1 MMKKHLA
8 ISALAAWVVLVTGFM
23 ILARTMDLEIF
34 FVLWLIGILII
45 VELVSDQ
52 MATPRYLGVL
62 KLVIASGVIL
72 FGVIVARKIME
83 ILAQ

>member
-8 ISALAAWVVLVTGFM
+8 ISALAAWVILVIGFM
-23 ILARTMDLEIF
+23 VLARALDLEIF

-45 VELVSDQ
+45 VELASDH
-52 MATPRYLGVL
+52 MATPRYLSML
-62 KLVIASGVIL
+62 KMVIASGVIL

-83 ILAQ
+83 ILSQ

>member
-8 ISALAAWVVLVTGFM
+8 ISALAAWVILVTGFM

>member
-8 ISALAAWVVLVTGFM
+8 ISALAAWVILVIGFM
-23 ILARTMDLEIF
+23 MLARTLDLEIF

-45 VELVSDQ
+45 VELASDHT
-52 MATPRYLGVL
+52 ATPRYLSIL
-62 KLVIASGVIL
+62 KMVIASGVIL

-83 ILAQ
+83 ILSQ

>member
-8 ISALAAWVVLVTGFM
+8 ISALAAWVVLVIGFM
-23 ILARTMDLEIF
+23 VLARTLDLEIF
-34 FVLWLIGILII
+34 FVLWLIGILIV
-45 VELVSDQ
+45 VELASDH
-52 MATPRYLGVL
+52 MATPRYLSVL

-83 ILAQ
+83 ILSQ